1 MMEMVTQV
9 AIFGLIT
16 RAVIEL
22 LIYNKNQHKIMTG
35 LKLLALV
42 LLLAQSV
49 LSKTIKAQ
57 AQAVDIGSIS
67 ELKGNAQVV
76 RDKPYG
82 AELAFPIQQM
92 DNVKTEAGR
101 VAITFEDD
109 TIVRVMD
116 HSKLV
121 INSYIYDPNP
131 AKSEMAL
138 RFASGTARFVTGK
151 FNNKK
156 AIRIKTPSA
165 DVYVRGTDFTITTT
179 PETGSSLVIL
189 LPDANGNPSGEIVVE
204 TAMGQ
209 VILNQAYQATTA
221 MTYNQAPSKPVIL
234 DISLEF
240 IDNMLIVNPP
250 DERQD
255 FSEEQQQVG
264 TADYLDFADLD
275 IDFLAEDFLDNE
287 ADLEFTELDINYL
300 DVNFLEDLLNII
312 DALAVDDEEDQLSKL
327 ATGITIAGTDIGQD
341 KDTQITTIITGQMI
355 SIRRS
360 VGDTF
365 RLDLDGSSAYTLV
378 LFQNGVENVV
388 KVNGGSSNTIT
399 IKQGS

>member
-1 MMEMVTQV
+1 
-9 AIFGLIT
+9 
-16 RAVIEL
+16 
-22 LIYNKNQHKIMTG
+22 
-35 LKLLALV
+35 
-42 LLLAQSV
+42 
-49 LSKTIKAQ
+49 
-57 AQAVDIGSIS
+57 
-67 ELKGNAQVV
+67 
-76 RDKPYG
+76 
-82 AELAFPIQQM
+82 M

-101 VAITFEDD
+101 VAITFEDN

-250 DERQD
+250 DEKQNL
-255 FSEEQQQVG
+255 SEEQQQVG
-264 TADYLDFADLD
+264 TADYLDFDGLD
-275 IDFLAEDFLDNE
+275 VDFLAEDFLDNTE
-287 ADLEFTELDINYL
+287 TLEFTELDINYL

-312 DALAVDDEEDQLSKL
+312 DALAVADEEDKL
-327 ATGITIAGTDIGQD
+327 DQVATGIKISGTNIGQD
-341 KDTQITTIITGQMI
+341 KDTQITTIITGQQI
-355 SIRRS
+355 SLTRS
-360 VGDTF
+360 VGNSF
-365 RLDLDGSSAYTLV
+365 RLDVDGSGAYTLI
-378 LFQNGVENVV
+378 LIQDGVENVV
-388 KVNGGSSNTIT
+388 KINGGSSNA
-399 IKQGS
+399 IKIRQGN

>member
-1 MMEMVTQV
+1 M
-9 AIFGLIT
+9 
-16 RAVIEL
+16 
-22 LIYNKNQHKIMTG
+22 
-35 LKLLALV
+35 
-42 LLLAQSV
+42 
-49 LSKTIKAQ
+49 LSKTIRAE
-57 AQAVDIGSIS
+57 APLVSIGNIS
-67 ELKGNAQVV
+67 ELKGNAQVY

-179 PETGSSLVIL
+179 PETGSSLIIL